1 MKNMKIK
8 ELKQKLSSIA
18 KDTKVCVVYK
28 NLNSNHLLDVDEVQS
43 ANGFKAIFLLTREN
57 NNTKNSININ
67 KIKRRL

>member
-1 MKNMKIK
+1 MKIK
-8 ELKQKLSSIA
+8 ELKQKLSSIS

>member
-8 ELKQKLSSIA
+8 ELKQKLSSIS